1 MKKFLLLFFTIF
13 LIIAFNSCQLDSE
26 EEKTTW
32 EKYEP
37 KALSSITFKGNYTYE
52 QKMKFYADKE
62 TVLDSFNK
70 CVKENYNVYKWF
82 DVRNKIKAT
91 GEYKETYVVY
101 LNRGEV
107 ETITIDEVKN
117 KLFEYN
123 KNYENPCFAFVST
136 AYAKVGICVYYISDG
151 KIMYDWYDSYYMGE

>member
-13 LIIAFNSCQLDSE
+13 LMIAFNSCQLDSE
-26 EEKTTW
+26 EKKTTW

-91 GEYKETYVVY
+91 GEYKETYVRY

-107 ETITIDEVKN
+107 ETITIDEVN
-117 KLFEYN
+117 SKLF
-123 KNYENPCFAFVST
+123 
-136 AYAKVGICVYYISDG
+136 
-151 KIMYDWYDSYYMGE
+151 

>member
-13 LIIAFNSCQLDSE
+13 LVITFNSCQLDSE
-26 EEKTTW
+26 EEKSTW

-37 KALSSITFKGNYTYE
+37 KALSSITFKGNFTYE
-52 QKMKFYADKE
+52 HKMKFYADKE
-62 TVLDSFNK
+62 AVLDSFNK

-91 GEYKETYVVY
+91 GEYKNDFVLY
-101 LNRGEV
+101 LNEREV

-117 KLFEYN
+117 KLFEY
-123 KNYENPCFAFVST
+123 KANYQNPCLAFVQLS
-136 AYAKVGICVYYISDG
+136 YAQVGICVYYISDG

>member
-26 EEKTTW
+26 EKKTTW

-91 GEYKETYVVY
+91 GEYKKTYVIY

-107 ETITIDEVKN
+107 ETITIDEVKS

-136 AYAKVGICVYYISDG
+136 AYANVGICVYYISDG
-151 KIMYDWYDSYYMGE
+151 KIMYDWYDSYYMGS